1 MKSMTGYGLSEYQD
15 EKIRMVTEIKSYNNK
30 YLDISINLPPFLS
43 PLDIE
48 TRKYV
53 KNRVGRGRVEITVR
67 IKELEE
73 DLAVVVDR
81 EAVKTYNTALK
92 EIAEEAEINES
103 PHISHFL
110 RLEGVIK
117 TLKNRDME
125 RYRRILFSELDRVFE
140 VYEEGRQTEGKETA
154 ADIFLNLDILSDS
167 LEIIKGKE
175 KELEEIFKNNI
186 LTRFQEM
193 INGDVD
199 ENRVLAETALLLMK
213 YGIGEE
219 INRLES
225 HFGQFKRI
233 AAQPGQVGKK
243 LDFICQEINR
253 EINTIGSKSTL
264 LEISHAVVEAKDSL
278 EKIREQLR
286 NVE

>member
-15 EKIRMVTEIKSYNNK
+15 ERIRMVTEIKSYNNK
-30 YLDISINLPPFLS
+30 YLDISISLPPFLS

-48 TRKYV
+48 TRRYV
-53 KNRVGRGRVEITVR
+53 KNRVGRGRVEIIVR

-225 HFGQFKRI
+225 HFSQFKRI